1 MTKIKLLPSINKSIE
16 DLPEAKRWEMPGRLS
31 VHKLSS
37 ELLYI
42 ENAQQAEDLVVNLNR
57 HSIGAIAIDTE
68 FGFTKPGLKL
78 PRGNIR
84 YDVRSQTPLL
94 LSGAAWDPDSDN
106 TIRFVFDL
114 RGPDLV
120 KWVDELLRVPTLFV
134 AHNLKAELFT
144 LWSLGLKPVLH
155 QTYDTYVAAKLLS
168 LGYQK
173 QKIDIASNW
182 FDETQ
187 EDEDPYY
194 VGTASLAGQCKIY
207 NINHPFIGTKDL
219 LAKSFLDHPQDKPFS
234 SDQIEYSMADADTTL
249 QLYLAQQRD
258 IIANNLGSALYTVE
272 FPFVETNARMEW
284 EGVLIDQDR
293 LIKLRYGLGKATDH
307 HLKRLNQVGLKNP
320 NSSPQ
325 CIKWLTRLGFKD
337 KILYKEKPSSRD
349 EVLERIESLHENIPD
364 LRRYRKYKKM
374 SADILFNPDVVGAD
388 GRVHPN
394 HRHLGAVSTRSTCSQ
409 PNIVGITKTFRPVV
423 VAPEGRALIELD
435 YAQIEVGICAAVY
448 RDPKLIEAFNSG
460 DVYARVA
467 QEFYHNELT
476 DKERNYSP
484 AEFKMNCSERRNKMK
499 IFVLAVLY
507 NMQPQ
512 GISDQFGI
520 PLTEAKAKREE
531 FLNCYPSLRDHSK
544 QSVINGRLKGYA
556 NIVGGIRRQV
566 SNDYSGTNQLINTPV
581 QGAAAVTFRH
591 AANLLDAHFRGTST
605 KLVLPIHDAVLFECD
620 KDDVEIVGGEA
631 AQIMIDAVRFYYPE
645 LQPRVDIND
654 SDPSCWNKDGRSD
667 SLQEFMENPGFKLE

>member
-1 MTKIKLLPSINKSIE
+1 MNTLELFPGIKEEIA
-16 DLPEAKRWEMPGRLS
+16 DLPEAKRWELPGRSS
-31 VHKLSS
+31 VHSLSS

-42 ENAQQAEDLVVNLNR
+42 ENEKQAEDLIINLNR

-68 FGFTKPGLKL
+68 FGFTKPGLKM

-84 YDVRSQTPLL
+84 YDVRSQIPLL
-94 LSGAAWDPDSDN
+94 LSGAAWDPGTDN

-114 RGPDLV
+114 RNPNLI

-134 AHNLKAELFT
+134 AHNLKAEFFT

-182 FDETQ
+182 TDNDQ
-187 EDEDPYY
+187 EDEDPYF

-207 NINHPFIGTKDL
+207 NIDHSFIGTKDL
-219 LAKSFLDHPQDKPFS
+219 LAKSFLDHPEGKPFS
-234 SDQIEYSMADADTTL
+234 WDQIEYSMADADTTL

-258 IIANNLGSALYTVE
+258 IIANNLCSALYTVE
-272 FPFVETNARMEW
+272 FPFVETNASMEW
-284 EGVLIDQDR
+284 EGVLVDQDR
-293 LIKLRYGLGKATDH
+293 LVELHKGLDKATEH
-307 HLKRLNQVGLKNP
+307 HLKLLNQVGLENP
-320 NSSPQ
+320 NSNAQ

-337 KILYKEKPSSRD
+337 KIIHKGKPSSED
-349 EVLERIESLHENIPD
+349 SILERIESLHENIPD

-448 RDPKLIEAFNSG
+448 RDPKLIEAFNSD

-467 QEFYHNELT
+467 QEFYHDELT
-476 DKERNYSP
+476 EKECNYSP
-484 AEFKMNCSERRNKMK
+484 AEFKKNCSERRDKMK

-512 GISDQFGI
+512 GIADQFGI
-520 PLTEAKAKREE
+520 PLAEAKTKREE

-556 NIVGGIRRQV
+556 NILGGIRRQV
-566 SNDYSGTNQLINTPV
+566 SNGYSGTNQLINTPV

-620 KDDVEIVGGEA
+620 EADVKSVGDEA
-631 AQIMIDAVRFYYPE
+631 EQIMIDAVRSYFPE
-645 LQPRVDIND
+645 LHPRVDIND
-654 SDPSCWNKDGRSD
+654 HDPSCWNKDGRSG
-667 SLQEFMENPGFKLE
+667 SLQEFMEDPGFKLE